1 MQPRR
6 RPRSWLAGRL
16 RSVAGAVQRLA
27 GRVDNPTA
35 EPERPAE
42 PSRRL
47 GEPPQHW
54 VDLVAA
60 HAPGLLRE
68 LDVDV
73 DQAAP
78 TRDETPPSAA
88 PSRRPDRSG
97 EPASPPVAGRTDR
110 PVAAAL
116 GDPHPRARPGGAG
129 DHVRPGLEAGGPGHP
144 DGGSERRLP
153 IIRPAIP
160 HGSTSSSGTARSD
173 GSASADGRD
182 SAASVGGPFRA
193 PAVAHPGEAVATPR
207 TTPHLPPA
215 PVPPGESVQG
225 LGTARSPFSR
235 RSALD
240 ATTSRHGRGGGRAGG
255 PSWPALPDEPAGPA
269 RLGEHPTDRH
279 ARPHAGHHPEQ
290 HSDRLPD
297 QRAGRL
303 GEHHREPVADHHL
316 GGRSRQLPEHRA
328 SPLPDQRPT
337 GRYGGPDQHHAPRH
351 GERTR
356 PDRDQRADN
365 RYAGVRRGGEVGRWD
380 ARPGYGTGTA
390 EVDGTGPWPVS
401 APFPS
406 AAVGPGVDPWPAL
419 PDDGPLWTVPGTALD
434 AGHERRLD
442 REQAGG

>member
-1 MQPRR
+1 MPPRR

-42 PSRRL
+42 PPRRL

-68 LDVDV
+68 LDVDL

-78 TRDETPPSAA
+78 TRNETPPGAA
-88 PSRRPDRSG
+88 PTRRPDRSG
-97 EPASPPVAGRTDR
+97 DPVDPAFRPVAGRTHR
-110 PVAAAL
+110 PVAGRTGRPTAAHGRL

-129 DHVRPGLEAGGPGHP
+129 DHVHPGLEAGGPGHA

-160 HGSTSSSGTARSD
+160 DGSTSSSGTARSD
-173 GSASADGRD
+173 GSASTNGSA
-182 SAASVGGPFRA
+182 SAASVGRPFRA
-193 PAVAHPGEAVATPR
+193 PGVAHPGEAVATPG
-207 TTPHLPPA
+207 TASHLPPT
-215 PVPPGESVQG
+215 PEPPGERADG
-225 LGTARSPFSR
+225 FGTSERAYSR
-235 RSALD
+235 RSAPD
-240 ATTSRHGRGGGRAGG
+240 ATTSQHGRGGGRMGG

-269 RLGEHPTDRH
+269 RLGEHPAEGH
-279 ARPHAGHHPEQ
+279 PRPHAGHHLEQQSDGFPEHQ
-290 HSDRLPD
+290 FR
-297 QRAGRL
+297 
-303 GEHHREPVADHHL
+303 
-316 GGRSRQLPEHRA
+316 GRSRQSPEHRA
-328 SPLPDQRPT
+328 SRLPDQQPT
-337 GRYGGPDQHHAPRH
+337 GRYGEPERPDQHDVPRR
-351 GERTR
+351 GQRTP

-365 RYAGVRRGGEVGRWD
+365 PYADGRRGGEVGWWD
-380 ARPGYGTGTA
+380 AGPGYGTGTA
-390 EVDGTGPWPVS
+390 EVDSAGRWPVS
-401 APFPS
+401 APFAS
-406 AAVGPGVDPWPAL
+406 AAFGPGVDPWPAL
-419 PDDGPLWTVPGTALD
+419 PDDGPLWTVPGAALD

>member
-1 MQPRR
+1 MPPRR

-35 EPERPAE
+35 EPEHPAE
-42 PSRRL
+42 PPRRF

-68 LDVDV
+68 LDLDV

-78 TRDETPPSAA
+78 TRDGTPPGAT

-97 EPASPPVAGRTDR
+97 DPVNPAFRPVASRTGRPVAGRTDR
-110 PVAAAL
+110 PVAAAHGRP

-129 DHVRPGLEAGGPGHP
+129 EHAHPGPGAGGPGHL

-160 HGSTSSSGTARSD
+160 DGATSSSGTPRSN

-182 SAASVGGPFRA
+182 IAASVGRPIRA
-193 PAVAHPGEAVATPR
+193 PGVAYPGEAVATPDSA
-207 TTPHLPPA
+207 P
-215 PVPPGESVQG
+215 PVPPGEIVGG
-225 LGTARSPFSR
+225 LGTSTSAFPR
-235 RSALD
+235 RSAPD
-240 ATTSRHGRGGGRAGG
+240 ATTARHGHGRVAG
-255 PSWPALPDEPAGPA
+255 PSWPALPDEPTGPA
-269 RLGEHPTDRH
+269 RLGEHPTEE
-279 ARPHAGHHPEQ
+279 RPHAGHHPEQ

-303 GEHHREPVADHHL
+303 PEHHLR
-316 GGRSRQLPEHRA
+316 GRSRQLPEHHA
-328 SPLPDQRPT
+328 SRFPDQQRTDRYAGPEGPT
-337 GRYGGPDQHHAPRH
+337 QHDAPRQH
-351 GERTR
+351 AR
-356 PDRDQRADN
+356 PDRDQRADG
-365 RYAGVRRGGEVGRWD
+365 RRGRRGGEVGRWD

-390 EVDGTGPWPVS
+390 EVDSAGHWPVS

-406 AAVGPGVDPWPAL
+406 AAVAPGVDPWPAL
-419 PDDGPLWTVPGTALD
+419 PDDGPLWTVPGAALD